1 MFDYMDSDFWDEPSE
16 SDELI
21 YNFKEALRKEVKQE
35 VKDKI
40 ERLEKELADL
50 KEFREEKEQYDNRI
64 NQLENKLK
72 KTESEVEEKAKQL
85 KLNEFLTMIES
96 PAWCVHGDWE
106 YLNPKCDKCD
116 DSRTIHFLAPSG
128 KEHTESCPYC
138 SQRRYTYRPEEA
150 VLVYMKEKE
159 LKRIKEYEMNGV
171 ELIYVHKHQ
180 LNEYFKTDY
189 DYTEIR
195 RCYNGEDVSKLNNYD
210 ANHMYFR
217 NLEDCQKVCDYL
229 NSEVDLI

>member
-1 MFDYMDSDFWDEPSE
+1 MFDYMDSDFWDDPSE

-50 KEFREEKEQYDNRI
+50 KEFREEKEQYDTRI

-116 DSRTIHFLAPSG
+116 DSRTIHFFFIVG
-128 KEHTESCPYC
+128 KWH
-138 SQRRYTYRPEEA
+138 
-150 VLVYMKEKE
+150 
-159 LKRIKEYEMNGV
+159 
-171 ELIYVHKHQ
+171 
-180 LNEYFKTDY
+180 
-189 DYTEIR
+189 
-195 RCYNGEDVSKLNNYD
+195 
-210 ANHMYFR
+210 
-217 NLEDCQKVCDYL
+217 
-229 NSEVDLI
+229 

>member
-50 KEFREEKEQYDNRI
+50 KEFREEKEQYDNKI

-96 PAWCVHGDWE
+96 PAWCIHGDWE

-138 SQRRYTYRPEEA
+138 SKRRYTYRPEEA

-159 LKRIKEYEMNGV
+159 LRRIKEYEMNGV
-171 ELIYVHKHQ
+171 ELVYVHKHQ

-195 RCYNGEDVSKLNNYD
+195 RCYSGEDVSKLNNYD

-229 NSEVDLI
+229 NEDAILV